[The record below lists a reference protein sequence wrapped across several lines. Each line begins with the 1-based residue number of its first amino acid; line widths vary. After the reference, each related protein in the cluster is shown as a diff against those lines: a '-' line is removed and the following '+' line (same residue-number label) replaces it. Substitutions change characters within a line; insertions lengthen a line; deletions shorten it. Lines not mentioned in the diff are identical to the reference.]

1 MAEPE
6 LSLKALRLAALPEF
20 DPPADL
26 WGRIE
31 AEHGRRRQRRRLR
44 QWGMGIAAALALA
57 AVLLLTPQR
66 DDATSGSSTLALLE
80 SRSQELEQRYAG
92 LSQTASALENEAEL
106 HAVEQAL
113 QQAYDRGAAAEELMP
128 LWQQRNDVLT
138 SLIALAA
145 DGAQLTR
152 I

>member
-6 LSLKALRLAALPEF
+6 LSLKSLRLAALPEF
-20 DPPADL
+20 DPPPQL
-26 WGRIE
+26 WARIE
-31 AEHGRRRQRRRLR
+31 AEHRRRSQRRRIVR
-44 QWGMGIAAALALA
+44 WGAGIAAAFALA
-57 AVLLLTPQR
+57 AVLLMSPQPQVR
-66 DDATSGSSTLALLE
+66 PGGSALALLE
-80 SRSQELEQRYAG
+80 HRSHELEQRYAG
-92 LSQTASALENEAEL
+92 LSQIASPLENEAEL
-106 HAVEQAL
+106 RAVELAL
-113 QQAYDRGAAAEELMP
+113 QEAYDRGAAAEELMP

>member
-1 MAEPE
+1 
-6 LSLKALRLAALPEF
+6 
-20 DPPADL
+20 
-26 WGRIE
+26 
-31 AEHGRRRQRRRLR
+31 
-44 QWGMGIAAALALA
+44 
-57 AVLLLTPQR
+57 V
-66 DDATSGSSTLALLE
+66 TSSSSHTLALLE

-92 LSQTASALENEAEL
+92 LSQSAAAVENEAEL
-106 HAVEQAL
+106 RAVERAL

-128 LWQQRNDVLT
+128 LWQQRNDVLA